1 MEKLPRI
8 LLVDDDDTTN
18 FLNEHLLNK
27 LKVTDHVQ
35 VASGAEQA
43 LALLT
48 EPPPY
53 VPTLLLL
60 DLAMPGMGGM
70 EFLDAYLHLP
80 QARRDATVI
89 VVLATSMDARDL
101 NRINDLPIAGLVSKP
116 LTAEK
121 IDTLLQLHFNRQ
133 LPAG

>member
-35 VASGAEQA
+35 VASEAEQA

-121 IDTLLQLHFNRQ
+121 INTLLQLHFNRQ
-133 LPAG
+133 LPTE

>member
-18 FLNEHLLNK
+18 FLNEHLLTK

-60 DLAMPGMGGM
+60 DMAMPGMGGM
-70 EFLDAYLHLP
+70 DFLDAYLHLP
-80 QARRDATVI
+80 QARRDATVV

-116 LTAEK
+116 LTPEK

-133 LPAG
+133 LPT